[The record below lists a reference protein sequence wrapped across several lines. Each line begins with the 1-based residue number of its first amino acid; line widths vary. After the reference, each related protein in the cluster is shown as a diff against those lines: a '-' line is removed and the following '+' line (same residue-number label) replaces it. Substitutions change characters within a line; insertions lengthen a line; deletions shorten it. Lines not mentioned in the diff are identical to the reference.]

1 MTKYPPIEHHGVI
14 GDLHTVALV
23 ALDGTID
30 WLCLPHFDSPSVFA
44 SILDSEKGGHF
55 RISAV
60 TPDARRRQ
68 MYLPDS
74 NVLVTRFLTPDG
86 VGEIVDLM
94 PIHEQGTSRKKKEDH
109 QIIRLV
115 RGVRG
120 SIPFE
125 LECRPA
131 FDYAR
136 APEARPEK
144 TASGYRFASD
154 SLVVDLA
161 TTLPLSVRG
170 SGVGAEFTLHE
181 GDEIPV
187 VLCQADGNPPPR
199 DALLERCKRE
209 FHDTL
214 RFWQSWIEGSHYQ
227 GRWREMVKRS
237 CLTLKLLTFAPTGA
251 IIAAP
256 TMSLPERVGG
266 TRNWDYRYTWVRDAA
281 FTVYALLRVGF
292 TEEARRFIHFL
303 EDRCRDL
310 EKGAPI
316 QVLYRIEGGADMPE
330 EILSHLEGYR
340 GSSPVRTGNDA
351 AKQFQLDVVG
361 DLMDAVY
368 LYNKYCE
375 PISHD
380 IWKTM
385 RRLGDWVCAKWQE
398 PDEGIWEVRGGPAQF
413 TFSKLMCWVA
423 VDRALRLATQRSLPA
438 DNERW
443 LATRD
448 AIYDTVMRRGF
459 STRLNAFVQKLD
471 SEVLDASL
479 LLAPLVKF
487 VSPTDPRM
495 LGTLDAIQR
504 VLESDH
510 LVRRYDP
517 RVSPDGLEGDEGTFS
532 ICTFWLAEALAR
544 AGRLEEARLT
554 FEKMLGYANHLG
566 LYAEEISSTGEA
578 LGNFPQA
585 FTHLGLIS
593 AAFNINRALD
603 GKLMGSRR
611 GVASELG
618 SGPPIP
624 GAPPRWL

>member
-1 MTKYPPIEHHGVI
+1 
-14 GDLHTVALV
+14 
-23 ALDGTID
+23 
-30 WLCLPHFDSPSVFA
+30 
-44 SILDSEKGGHF
+44 
-55 RISAV
+55 
-60 TPDARRRQ
+60 
-68 MYLPDS
+68 
-74 NVLVTRFLTPDG
+74 
-86 VGEIVDLM
+86 
-94 PIHEQGTSRKKKEDH
+94 
-109 QIIRLV
+109 
-115 RGVRG
+115 
-120 SIPFE
+120 
-125 LECRPA
+125 
-131 FDYAR
+131 
-136 APEARPEK
+136 
-144 TASGYRFASD
+144 
-154 SLVVDLA
+154 
-161 TTLPLSVRG
+161 
-170 SGVGAEFTLHE
+170 
-181 GDEIPV
+181 
-187 VLCQADGNPPPR
+187 
-199 DALLERCKRE
+199 
-209 FHDTL
+209 
-214 RFWQSWIEGSHYQ
+214 
-227 GRWREMVKRS
+227 MVKRS

-266 TRNWDYRYTWVRDAA
+266 PRNWDYRYTWVRDAA

-303 EDRCRDL
+303 ADRCRDL

-316 QVLYRIEGGADMPE
+316 QVLYRVDGGTEMPE

-340 GSSPVRTGNDA
+340 GSAPVRAGNDA

-380 IWKTM
+380 LWTTM
-385 RRLGDWVCAKWQE
+385 RRLGDWICARWQE

-423 VDRALRLATQRSLPA
+423 VDRALRLAVQRSLPA
-438 DNERW
+438 NNERW

-448 AIYDTVMRRGF
+448 AIYETVMRRGF
-459 STRLNAFVQKLD
+459 STKLNAFVQKLD

-487 VSPTDPRM
+487 VSPSDPRM
-495 LGTLDAIQR
+495 LGTLDAIQKG
-504 VLESDH
+504 LESDH

-618 SGPPIP
+618 SGPPVP
-624 GAPPRWL
+624 GGTPRWL